1 METNELQEKAQE
13 WQGEAQEAAQ
23 DLRSKAE
30 AKVSDFKK
38 TAQEWGRRATETS
51 RKAAE
56 ATDLYVHEN
65 AWSVIASVAVT
76 SLLLGFLLGRSR
88 D

>member
-1 METNELQEKAQE
+1 MENNQLQDKTQD

-23 DLRSKAE
+23 DLRSKA
-30 AKVSDFKK
+30 ATKISDLQE

-51 RKAAE
+51 RKAAK
-56 ATDLYVHEN
+56 ATDDYVHEN
-65 AWSVIASVAVT
+65 PWTAIASVAVA
-76 SLLLGFLLGRSR
+76 SVLLGFLLGRSR

>member
-1 METNELQEKAQE
+1 METNQFQDKAQE
-13 WQGEAQEAAQ
+13 WQGEAKEAAG

-30 AKVSDFKK
+30 AKISDFKE
-38 TAQEWGRRATETS
+38 TAEEWRRCAAETS
-51 RKAAE
+51 RKAAK
-56 ATDLYVHEN
+56 ATDHYVHEN
-65 AWSVIASVAVT
+65 PWTVIASVAVA